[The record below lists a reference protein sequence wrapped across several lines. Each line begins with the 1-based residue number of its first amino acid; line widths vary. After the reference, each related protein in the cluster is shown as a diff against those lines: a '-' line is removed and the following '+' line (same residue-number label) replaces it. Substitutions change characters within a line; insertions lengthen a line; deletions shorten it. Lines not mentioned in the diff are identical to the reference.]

1 MSAPSAYPDGTRWVN
16 NIAFLLIVFVCGNAL
31 LFSLAAAT
39 PLIQADGWYFLE
51 HFLPR
56 YFDGSLG
63 ILDLFMKRNGVDHAQ
78 PLQKL
83 VLLFHTRFFD
93 MDFRIEGLIGVLIG
107 ILWCATIARE
117 LYGQP
122 AGSLGQRAA
131 TALGTLLVF
140 ALGLSLNSTNVFTWP
155 LVTLGYIAL
164 LLGTAYFV
172 FAMNSYS
179 HPRPLLALVSTAAL
193 GMCIDSQAIVTL
205 LATLMALAPMRSGN
219 RRAAWLQ
226 VAAAMA
232 GLAAARICLW
242 LIARHAGLEGGSGV
256 DMRAFVSALAAPD
269 AITGLLIPFSDSLI
283 HVEHLTRHFPETY
296 PRMMVICAAVVASL
310 HAWFW
315 VRAYLAWRSARY
327 GRVVAMSVFL
337 MLLAYGMTAAIII
350 GRVPMF
356 DWNYLHQPRYVHS
369 YQVSLVAFAV
379 MLQATI
385 RDALTNRSAH
395 LLKPA
400 IGVIVGAGLLFAQF
414 TVSRDSWIL
423 PRYLTPYWQNAAL
436 VMQRLAN
443 APQAAPGQCPDIM
456 VVCEYTPER
465 RKQVMDMLVQRKLNV
480 FSPDFQMRNRLY
492 PKLAAIPG
500 FGGTDAAQ
508 APDEAIL
515 DAEHPAVLSINHED
529 HCAIRGTPMNVSIDI
544 RTSGHAA
551 NGAQLWVEAIGSH
564 RQLLDTIAPN
574 PADSLRLD
582 KQLPNGS
589 HLTLVRN
596 GDDSILA
603 RADLELADCA
613 AASP

>member
-1 MSAPSAYPDGTRWVN
+1 MKALLEYPGSTKWVTN
-16 NIAFLLIVFVCGNAL
+16 VAFLLIIFVCGNAV

-51 HFLPR
+51 YFLPR
-56 YFDGSLG
+56 YFDGSLD

-107 ILWCATIARE
+107 ILWCAIIARE
-117 LYGQP
+117 LYRQP
-122 AGSLGQRAA
+122 VGSLGERAA
-131 TALGTLLVF
+131 TALGALLVF

-164 LLGTAYFV
+164 LLGTAYFA
-172 FAMNSYS
+172 FAMTSYS
-179 HPRPLLALVSTAAL
+179 RPRPLLALASTAVL
-193 GMCIDSQAIVTL
+193 GICIDSQAIVTL
-205 LATLMALAPMRSGN
+205 LATLMALAPMRTGN

-226 VAAAMA
+226 VAAALA
-232 GLAAARICLW
+232 GLLVARLCLW

-256 DMRAFVSALAAPD
+256 DIRAFASAFAEPD

-283 HVEHLTRHFPETY
+283 HVEHLARHFPETY
-296 PRMMVICAAVVASL
+296 PRLMIICAAIVALL

-315 VRAYLAWRSARY
+315 IRAYLAWRSDRY
-327 GRVVAMSVFL
+327 DRVIAMSVFL

-369 YQVSLVAFAV
+369 YQVSLVALAI

-385 RDALTNRSAH
+385 REPRPIRFPRLLELTAS
-395 LLKPA
+395 
-400 IGVIVGAGLLFAQF
+400 IIVCIGLLSVQF
-414 TVSRDSWIL
+414 MVSRDSWIL
-423 PRYLTPYWQNAAL
+423 PHYLTPYWQNAAL

-443 APQAAPGQCPDIM
+443 APQADPGQCPDIM
-456 VVCEYTPER
+456 VVCEYAPDR

-480 FSPDFQMRNRLY
+480 FSRDFQMRNRLY
-492 PKLAAIPG
+492 PELAAIPG
-500 FGGTDAAQ
+500 FSGGDAAQ
-508 APDEAIL
+508 APDETIL
-515 DAEHPAVLSINHED
+515 DAEHPAILSISHRD
-529 HCAIRGTPMNVSIDI
+529 RCAIRGTPLDVSIEI
-544 RTSGHAA
+544 QTAGLAT
-551 NGAQLWVEAIGSH
+551 NGIQLWAETIGGH

-574 PADSLRLD
+574 PAASLRLD
-582 KQLPNGS
+582 KQLPNRS

-603 RADLELADCA
+603 QADLDLADCTA
-613 AASP
+613 TAP

>member
-1 MSAPSAYPDGTRWVN
+1 MTASPGYPGSARWVN
-16 NIAFLLIVFVCGNAL
+16 NVAFLLIVLVCGNAL

-83 VLLFHTRFFD
+83 LLLFHTRFFD

-117 LYGQP
+117 LYRQP
-122 AGSLGQRAA
+122 AGSLAQRAA
-131 TALGTLLVF
+131 TALGALLVF

-172 FAMNSYS
+172 LAMNSYGR
-179 HPRPLLALVSTAAL
+179 PRPLLALVSTAAL

-226 VAAAMA
+226 VAAAIA
-232 GLAAARICLW
+232 GLAAARLCLW

-269 AITGLLIPFSDSLI
+269 AVTGLLIPFSDSLI
-283 HVEHLTRHFPETY
+283 HVEHLARHFPETY

-315 VRAYLAWRSARY
+315 ARAYLAWRSDRY
-327 GRVVAMSVFL
+327 GRVIAMSVFL

-350 GRVPMF
+350 GRVPTF

-369 YQVSLVAFAV
+369 YQVSLVALAI

-385 RDALTNRSAH
+385 RDARPICFAR
-395 LLKPA
+395 LLEPT
-400 IGVIVGAGLLFAQF
+400 IGVIVSAGLLFAQF
-414 TVSRDSWIL
+414 TVSRDSWVL
-423 PRYLTPYWQNAAL
+423 PHYLTPYWQNAAL

-456 VVCEYTPER
+456 VVCEYAPER

-480 FSPDFQMRNRLY
+480 FSPNFQMRNRLY
-492 PKLAAIPG
+492 PELAAIPG
-500 FGGTDAAQ
+500 FGSGDAAQ

-515 DAEHPAVLSINHED
+515 DAEHPAVLSISHKD
-529 HCAIRGTPMNVSIDI
+529 RCAIRGTSMDVSIDI
-544 RTSGHAA
+544 QTAGLAA
-551 NGAQLWVEAIGSH
+551 NGAQLWVEAIGGH

-574 PADSLRLD
+574 PAASLRLD
-582 KQLPNGS
+582 KQLPNRS

-603 RADLELADCA
+603 QADLDLADCTA
-613 AASP
+613 TAP